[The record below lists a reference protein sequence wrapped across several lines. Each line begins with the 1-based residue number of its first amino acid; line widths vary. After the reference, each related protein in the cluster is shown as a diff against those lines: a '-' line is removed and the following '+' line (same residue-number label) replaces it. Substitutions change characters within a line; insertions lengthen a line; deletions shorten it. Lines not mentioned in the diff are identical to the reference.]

1 MKLHVCIFLS
11 LAGVICTCSASA
23 QQSNIQTADFRMK
36 LPSDKNERAQNL
48 FFELGGQGLQ
58 YSVNYDT
65 RFSDRRNGF
74 GGRIG
79 LGFFTSKGNKIANI
93 PLSLNY
99 LLGKGRH
106 FAEFGVGTSVLLSNS
121 SGPPAPGYFPPA
133 KSIVY
138 YTTNMSYRFQPIHKG
153 IFLQTGVGPVFNTN
167 FELVFYFGIGLG
179 YTFK

>member
-1 MKLHVCIFLS
+1 MKIRICIFMT
-11 LAGVICTCSASA
+11 LAGVICSWSASA
-23 QQSNIQTADFRMK
+23 QPTKIHTAEIK
-36 LPSDKNERAQNL
+36 LPSDISERAQNV

-74 GGRIG
+74 GGRAGI
-79 LGFFTSKGNKIANI
+79 GFFTLKGKKIANI

-106 FAEFGVGTSVLLSNS
+106 FAEFGIGTSVLLSNS
-121 SGPPAPGYFPPA
+121 SENPAPGYFPPA

-153 IFLQTGVGPVFNTN
+153 LFLQTGVGPVFNTD
-167 FELVFYFGIGLG
+167 FELVFYFGVGIG